1 MFSGATFPEA
11 GFCWCFLVLTWGP
24 GPGAFGVV
32 LAFGWSPGIHIFVSA
47 FGLGF
52 VVHVLEFASVLVFV
66 PSEVGRM
73 RGLILGLWD
82 F

>member
-11 GFCWCFLVLTWGP
+11 GFCWCFLVMTWGP
-24 GPGAFGVV
+24 GPGASGV
-32 LAFGWSPGIHIFVSA
+32 VSA

>member
-1 MFSGATFPEA
+1 MF
-11 GFCWCFLVLTWGP
+11 
-24 GPGAFGVV
+24 AFG
-32 LAFGWSPGIHIFVSA
+32 FGPGIHIFVSA